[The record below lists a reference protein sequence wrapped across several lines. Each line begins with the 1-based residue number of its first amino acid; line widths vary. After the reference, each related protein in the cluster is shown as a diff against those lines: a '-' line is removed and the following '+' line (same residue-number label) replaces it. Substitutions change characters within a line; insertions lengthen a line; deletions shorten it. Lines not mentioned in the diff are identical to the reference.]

1 MKKNYIIIGVLFG
14 LICLLTAT
22 ALGLGFV
29 HVADFVYELDYDLL
43 DIGSYSGVTKEV
55 AVRNYKA
62 VMDFLSP
69 FKKTEFNLPDL
80 AFSETGAIH
89 FDECRDIFVAVYLLG
104 AVCALI
110 IAAFAIIAKK
120 RGTNGKFLLVSSIT
134 TVALPVVL
142 LGFFAINFDAVF
154 VIFHKI
160 FFNNNYWYFDS
171 ATDPIINILPETFFM
186 HCAIIIVSFWIIA
199 AAVQYIL
206 YRCVARKQIVKEDK
220 Q

>member
-1 MKKNYIIIGVLFG
+1 MKKNYIIVGIVFG
-14 LICLLTAT
+14 LVCLLAAT

-29 HVADFVYELDYDLL
+29 HVADFVYELDYDYL

-89 FDECRDIFVAVYLLG
+89 FDECRDIFVGVYILG
-104 AVCALI
+104 ALSALI
-110 IAAFAIIAKK
+110 IVAAAIIAKK
-120 RGTNGKFLLVSSIT
+120 RGTNGRFLLVSSIT
-134 TVALPVVL
+134 TVALPVAL
-142 LGFFAINFDAVF
+142 LGLFAIDFDAVF
-154 VIFHKI
+154 VVFHKL

-199 AAVQYIL
+199 AIVQYIM
-206 YRCVARKQIVKEDK
+206 YKQISRKQRVEKEK
-220 Q
+220 I